1 MLKIKASNEFFA
13 SSSSVYGNLAPSH
26 FHENHTNLQPISPYA
41 ATKLARENVGHVYSQ
56 LHDLTFIALRFFTV
70 YGPRQRP
77 DLAIH
82 QFVRQIR
89 NGEAI
94 LVHGD
99 GSSSRDHTS
108 IDDTVD
114 GIMRPLDY
122 SPECRFDIIN
132 AGNDR
137 TIKLSDMI
145 ETIEQTLG
153 CRARIERMPDQPG
166 DVRMTCANIDK
177 ARTLLG
183 YSPQTPFDLGVR
195 PFVNWYDE
203 HNIR

>member
-1 MLKIKASNEFFA
+1 M
-13 SSSSVYGNLAPSH
+13 
-26 FHENHTNLQPISPYA
+26 
-41 ATKLARENVGHVYSQ
+41 
-56 LHDLTFIALRFFTV
+56 
-70 YGPRQRP
+70 
-77 DLAIH
+77 
-82 QFVRQIR
+82 
-89 NGEAI
+89 
-94 LVHGD
+94 HGD
-99 GSSSRDHTS
+99 GSSSRDHTF

>member
-1 MLKIKASNEFFA
+1 M
-13 SSSSVYGNLAPSH
+13 
-26 FHENHTNLQPISPYA
+26 QPISPYA
-41 ATKLARENVGHVYSQ
+41 ATKLAGENVGHVYSQ

-99 GSSSRDHTS
+99 GSSSRDHTF

-114 GIMRPLDY
+114 GIMRALDY